1 MEQWT
6 REQTILLMEF
16 LKENEFIWNF
26 RREDHMNLPKK
37 NRVLQEFVE
46 RIQSLRPNFTLSDLK
61 KKIRSLR
68 DQYNKEHIKV
78 LNSTKSGSGTD
89 DIYIPALWNYDELHQ
104 MFSRT
109 EARDEC
115 PHVCTFS

>member
-1 MEQWT
+1 ME
-6 REQTILLMEF
+6 
-16 LKENEFIWNF
+16 
-26 RREDHMNLPKK
+26 LPKG
-37 NRVLQEFVE
+37 RPYEFAQKKPRAP
-46 RIQSLRPNFTLSDLK
+46 RIRGTDSKPPPQLYFKRLK